1 MPQGK
6 SKHEMPRFERKTNRR
21 TAFGRE
27 IWQVAQGRGEI
38 EDRNEEIPKLEK
50 RGRFRKCEA
59 KIDSKNAKKL
69 KRKIRR
75 IWRVKKISSCAR
87 KKTK

>member
-59 KIDSKNAKKL
+59 KIYSKNAKKL
-69 KRKIRR
+69 KRKI
-75 IWRVKKISSCAR
+75 
-87 KKTK
+87 